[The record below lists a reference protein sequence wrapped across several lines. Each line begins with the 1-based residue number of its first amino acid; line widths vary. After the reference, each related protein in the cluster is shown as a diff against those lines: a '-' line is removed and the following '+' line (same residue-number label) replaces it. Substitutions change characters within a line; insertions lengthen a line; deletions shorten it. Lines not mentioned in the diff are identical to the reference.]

1 MLRLRDYLLA
11 SEFVRTKLIRK
22 KKGWVPP
29 PGYVP
34 QADPYLS
41 SIGKR
46 GVGMP
51 APGQQPD
58 QDVNKVMGI
67 TKN

>member
-1 MLRLRDYLLA
+1 MDALALENALNAFNIVKKRKRENFEKVVLRLRDFLLA

-34 QADPYLS
+34 
-41 SIGKR
+41 
-46 GVGMP
+46 
-51 APGQQPD
+51 
-58 QDVNKVMGI
+58 
-67 TKN
+67 